1 MKEDIVKPDMKISG
15 PAQGVSATHLDW
27 TMVPYVRKSFYKH
40 YKDGMRYINGNEN
53 FVLSDRDVISTDIE
67 NLDIYD
73 CAPAY
78 KYAYDQTKKE
88 VHQAVEGMFHN
99 LK

>member
-1 MKEDIVKPDMKISG
+1 
-15 PAQGVSATHLDW
+15 
-27 TMVPYVRKSFYKH
+27 MVPYVRKSFYKH
-40 YKDGMRYINGNEN
+40 YKDGIKYIDGNEN
-53 FVLSDRDVISTDIE
+53 FALSDKDVISTDIE
-67 NLDIYD
+67 NLGIYD

-78 KYAYDQTKKE
+78 KYAYDQTIKE